1 MTGNENDTILKV
13 EHLIEYFPIYKGFL
27 KTKVGEVRAVDD
39 VSFSVKRGQTFGLVG
54 ESGCG
59 KTTLGRCILLAL
71 PLTAGTITFEGKEI
85 KFTGGIRPETIS
97 NKMKVVF
104 QDPADSINPRH
115 KIKNIIM
122 EPLVIQGK
130 MSRQE
135 MKERLHRTL
144 DLVGLEDDYGERY
157 PHMLSGGQQQ
167 RVSIARAVIMEPSF
181 IVCDE
186 PVSALDVSIKTQI
199 LNLLDDLQKRLGITY
214 LFISH
219 ELSVVHAISHVV
231 AVMYLG
237 KIVEIGKGIDLY
249 DNPIHPYTRAL
260 LSAVPIP
267 DPEKEKER
275 KRIIIKG
282 EVPSAVNIPSGCRF
296 HPRCSNAKA
305 QCGEECPEMREV
317 APKHWVACY
326 DV

>member
-1 MTGNENDTILKV
+1 MPKYLRSK
-13 EHLIEYFPIYKGFL
+13 L
-27 KTKVGEVRAVDD
+27 
-39 VSFSVKRGQTFGLVG
+39 
-54 ESGCG
+54 
-59 KTTLGRCILLAL
+59 
-71 PLTAGTITFEGKEI
+71 
-85 KFTGGIRPETIS
+85 
-97 NKMKVVF
+97 KVVF
-104 QDPADSINPRH
+104 QDPLSSLNPRH
-115 KIKNIIM
+115 KIKDIIK
-122 EPLVIQGK
+122 EPLVIYGD

-135 MKERLHRTL
+135 MNDRLYKTL
-144 DLVGLEDDYGERY
+144 DIVGLEADMGERY

-186 PVSALDVSIKTQI
+186 PVSALDVSIKSQI

-249 DNPIHPYTRAL
+249 DNPLHPYTRAL

-282 EVPSAVNIPSGCRF
+282 EVPSAVNVPSGCRF
-296 HPRCSNAKA
+296 HPRCSKA
-305 QCGEECPEMREV
+305 TEQCKEEVPEMRE
-317 APKHWVACY
+317 PTPGHWVACHNI
-326 DV
+326 

>member
-1 MTGNENDTILKV
+1 
-13 EHLIEYFPIYKGFL
+13 
-27 KTKVGEVRAVDD
+27 
-39 VSFSVKRGQTFGLVG
+39 VKY
-54 ESGCG
+54 
-59 KTTLGRCILLAL
+59 
-71 PLTAGTITFEGKEI
+71 TA
-85 KFTGGIRPETIS
+85 GIRPKVIS
-97 NKMKVVF
+97 DKMKVVF
-104 QDPADSINPRH
+104 QDPANSINPRH
-115 KIKNIIM
+115 RIKDIIM

-130 MSRQE
+130 VSRQE

-144 DLVGLEDDYGERY
+144 DLVGLEIDYGERY

-167 RVSIARAVIMEPSF
+167 RVSVARAVIMEPSF

-186 PVSALDVSIKTQI
+186 PVSSLDVSIKTQI

-249 DNPIHPYTRAL
+249 ENPLHPYTRAL

-296 HPRCSNAKA
+296 HPRCSYANA
-305 QCGEECPEMREV
+305 QCVEGLPEMREV
-317 APKHWVACY
+317 TPKHWVACHN
-326 DV
+326 V